1 MSNYG
6 YSININVVRKR
17 FINFIDK
24 FIHLFNQIIIDLKIK
39 LQQPLPGMQAQFEM
53 AHVNRERVR
62 FKQAEASEYKPSA
75 VLVLLYPNEE
85 NDTVL
90 LLIERPI
97 YEGYHSG
104 QIALPGGKAEPHET
118 DLIETAM
125 REFFEETGCNQTP
138 EVIGKLSP
146 IFIPVSKFM
155 VQPYVAYLEQ
165 KPLFAHNENEVSQL
179 LEWKIQ
185 DLLNPA
191 TIKETTI
198 EVREGVK
205 FKTPY
210 FDVQHKILWGA
221 TAMMLNELKWVLKK

>member
-1 MSNYG
+1 M
-6 YSININVVRKR
+6 
-17 FINFIDK
+17 FQ
-24 FIHLFNQIIIDLKIK
+24 LIIDNLKVN
-39 LQQPLPGMQAQFEM
+39 LQKPLPGMQAQFEM
-53 AHVNRERVR
+53 AHINRERVR
-62 FKQAEASEYKPSA
+62 FKQSETSEYKPSA

-85 NDTVL
+85 NETVL
-90 LLIERPI
+90 LLIERPV

-118 DLIETAM
+118 DLMETAL

-165 KPLFAHNENEVSQL
+165 KPEFAHNENEVSEL
-179 LEWKIQ
+179 LEWKLN
-185 DLLNPA
+185 DLLNPE
-191 TIKETTI
+191 TIKETII
-198 EVREGVK
+198 EVSSGAK

-210 FDVQHKILWGA
+210 FDIHNKILWGA
-221 TAMMLNELKWVLKK
+221 TAMMLNELKWVLKNKTP